1 MTKFVHGEEGLRQ
14 ALQATEVRVQGGRG
28 RRRRFCGRRCRLP
41 RCIYRVMWSGGL
53 CWNDVGHGP
62 VLCTSCSRTKSPLAA
77 VVPASPLQA
86 LKPGSSTQLDAE
98 TLEAVA
104 GDAPSASLGRAQV
117 VGLPL
122 VDLMVTVGLQT
133 SKGQGRK

>member
-1 MTKFVHGEEGLRQ
+1 MMWSCGLRWD
-14 ALQATEVRVQGGRG
+14 A
-28 RRRRFCGRRCRLP
+28 
-41 RCIYRVMWSGGL
+41 
-53 CWNDVGHGP
+53 VGHG
-62 VLCTSCSRTKSPLAA
+62 LILRTSCSRTMPPLSIMS
-77 VVPASPLQA
+77 VSLCQA

>member
-1 MTKFVHGEEGLRQ
+1 MLG
-14 ALQATEVRVQGGRG
+14 
-28 RRRRFCGRRCRLP
+28 FCGMLHGHPPGQCFH
-41 RCIYRVMWSGGL
+41 CCNHL
-53 CWNDVGHGP
+53 CP
-62 VLCTSCSRTKSPLAA
+62 S
-77 VVPASPLQA
+77 LQA
-86 LKPGSSTQLDAE
+86 LKPGSSTQLDAG